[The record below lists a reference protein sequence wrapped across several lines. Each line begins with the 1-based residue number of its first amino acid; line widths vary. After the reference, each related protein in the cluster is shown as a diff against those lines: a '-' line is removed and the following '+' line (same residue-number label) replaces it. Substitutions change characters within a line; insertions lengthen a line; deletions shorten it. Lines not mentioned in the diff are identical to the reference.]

1 MWILIITMIV
11 GGSLLWIFGECK
23 KISKGRQA
31 TLSYAVWGITIMVF
45 VIVLLSHP
53 DFITGKIES
62 YQEGHIVK
70 QETITVEDGD
80 TIKVIKY
87 KLVKYI

>member
-1 MWILIITMIV
+1 MWILIITIII
-11 GGSLLWIFGECK
+11 GGLLLFAFGECK
-23 KISKGRQA
+23 KISKESQA

-53 DFITGKIES
+53 DFITYKIEA
-62 YQEGHIVK
+62 YQKGQIVK

-80 TIKVIKY
+80 TIKVVKY
-87 KLVKYI
+87 KYK